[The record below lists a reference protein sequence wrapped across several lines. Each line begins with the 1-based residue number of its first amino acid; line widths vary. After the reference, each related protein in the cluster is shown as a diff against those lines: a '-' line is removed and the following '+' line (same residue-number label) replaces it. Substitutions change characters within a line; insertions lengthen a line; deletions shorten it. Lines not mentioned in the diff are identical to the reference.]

1 MSQES
6 HFELLIIQIRR
17 QNFEKKGDFGRHR

>member
-6 HFELLIIQIRR
+6 HFELLTIQIRR
-17 QNFEKKGDFGRHR
+17 QNFEKKGDFVRHR